1 MPLKSYFLRKKINFI
16 PSKEPIMKE
25 IETIQ
30 EFREWLNQG
39 APHEAAVKE
48 LDLTDYED
56 SIFKHNFNG
65 CLFLGCDLSNHSA
78 GYISCNGGMV
88 ISNREDVLFEVFR
101 SKLYSPRELFKGFDL
116 NNADG
121 YKCTYDYKIYED
133 YIRSGMDT
141 TTSILVSLTRRLHDH
156 SITDALQEIIEG
168 RKVVAIMGG
177 HSMERKDPYYL
188 TIAKISRTLTR
199 KGFLMVSG
207 GGPGAME
214 ATHVGAYFAARTE
227 KEMETAVDEMKIR
240 PEGAENGKE
249 YADQDWLHRA
259 WRVLE
264 KYPIPEGKEKESMSI
279 GIPTWLYGH
288 EPPSVFATHIAKYF
302 ANSIREDGLVTIAK
316 HGIVFAP
323 GSAGTI
329 QEIFQDCTQ
338 NYYAQYN
345 KIESVK
351 KNISPMIL
359 FGVDHWTLKKP
370 LWDFM
375 QTISKEQTCSEL
387 LYLTE
392 DSEEVIEKILN
403 YDPEKYAYPK

>member
-1 MPLKSYFLRKKINFI
+1 
-16 PSKEPIMKE
+16 MKE
-25 IETIQ
+25 IESIH
-30 EFREWLNQG
+30 EFREWLNEG
-39 APHEAAVKE
+39 VPYEAAVKE
-48 LDLTDYED
+48 LDLTSYED
-56 SIFKHNFNG
+56 VIFKHNFNG

-88 ISNREDVLFEVFR
+88 ISNRKDVLFEVFR
-101 SKLYSPRELFKGFDL
+101 AKLYSPKELFKGFDL
-116 NNADG
+116 NNKEG

-133 YIRSGMDT
+133 YIRSGMDA
-141 TTSILVSLTRRLHDH
+141 TTSILVTLTRRLHDH

-188 TIAKISRTLTR
+188 TIAKISRILTR

-214 ATHVGAYFAARTE
+214 ATHLGAYFATRTE
-227 KEMETAVDEMKIR
+227 KEMENAIDEMKIR
-240 PEGAENGKE
+240 PKGAANGKE

-264 KYPIPEGKEKESMSI
+264 KYPIPEGKEKESMSV

-288 EPPSVFATHIAKYF
+288 EPPTVFATHIAKYF

-323 GSAGTI
+323 GSAGTT
-329 QEIFQDCTQ
+329 QEIFQDATQ
-338 NYYAQYN
+338 NHYAPYN
-345 KIESVK
+345 TIASVK
-351 KNISPMIL
+351 KYISPMIL
-359 FGVDHWTLKKP
+359 FGVEHWTKKRP
-370 LWDFM
+370 LWTFM
-375 QTISKEQTCSEL
+375 QEISKGQPCAEL

-392 DSEEVIEKILN
+392 DAGEVVEKIVS
-403 YDPEKYAYPK
+403 YDPEKYSYPR